1 MTVLDVDDEVQSRR
15 ATLRLLRRA
24 GYRTRQA
31 ASGEQA
37 LRIVARERPDLI
49 VLNDAIEGARGP
61 ELAQQIKLLPGAA
74 SIPILH
80 LAPAGVPVGPPPEEA
95 QPEVDSYLS
104 HPVDPR
110 TLMAL
115 TRALLRARRAEAVAE
130 ELARAR
136 DDAERRARESW
147 EYKQVLDSIMGYL
160 PVAIWVVDAPEAKV
174 RMVSKYG
181 SRIAGRSAAS
191 MIGLSAEEL
200 ARVLP
205 LYQADGVTPVTAE
218 EMHVVR
224 AARYGEEAATQQ
236 WVVERPEGTRMTV
249 LSTAGPI
256 CDRKHEIIGGV
267 VVWQDITE
275 QKQIQKE
282 LERLLEVERA
292 RGREAALLEAV
303 LNNTPSAIACVDQ
316 EARYVLVNPAYVAA
330 SGRKREE
337 IIGRSA
343 FDFFPQPEYRGAY
356 LRAVETGRPVSRRE
370 APLELPA
377 RPEAGVTYWDFTLTP
392 MREDGGEVIG
402 VLLTAME
409 VTDKVR
415 ARQRLV
421 AAERER
427 AREARLLTTILE
439 ATPSLTAYVDRDLCY
454 RMADSLYASGLG
466 FSREGIIGK
475 RHAEIFAHAPWTTE
489 WLEQVRD
496 KGQAMV
502 VREIP
507 TASPL
512 PGREQEETRV
522 DITMTPV
529 KDERGEVEGVVV
541 FVMDVTETVRHREKL
556 VEAERARAELAE
568 TLNREI
574 NHRVKNNLMM
584 VVGLLQMQIAGETET
599 RTAAALHDA
608 MTRLLTFAEIHT
620 QLRFAATEEV
630 DLLAMT
636 QRIAEVTR
644 SVFAKAEMEVQVEGE
659 IVPCSAKECTPLL
672 IVINELITNAVKH
685 GLPAEDGKLH
695 VQVVVKRE
703 AENVRISVWNS
714 GNPVPEDFDPRDRRS
729 MGMRLAWDVVVGRF
743 QGSFAVRPE
752 RGGTRAE
759 VVVSYGSLRE

>member
-275 QKQIQKE
+275 QKQTQKE

-292 RGREAALLEAV
+292 RVSEAQLFEAV
-303 LNNTPSAIACVDQ
+303 LENTPSAIACVDQ

>member
-1 MTVLDVDDEVQSRR
+1 MIVLDVDDEVQSRR

-115 TRALLRARRAEAVAE
+115 TRALLRARRAEARAE

-136 DDAERRARESW
+136 EEAERRARENW

-160 PVAIWVVDAPEAKV
+160 PLAIVVVDAPEAKV

-181 SRIAGRSAAS
+181 SQVAGRSAKS

-224 AARYGEEAATQQ
+224 AAQYGEEAATQQ
-236 WVVERPEGTRMTV
+236 WVVERPDGTRMTV

-275 QKQIQKE
+275 QKQIQKD

-392 MREDGGEVIG
+392 MREEGGEVTG
-402 VLLTAME
+402 VLLTAIE

-415 ARQRLV
+415 ARQRI
-421 AAERER
+421 ASAERER

-439 ATPSLTAYVDRDLCY
+439 AAPSLTAYVDRDLCY
-454 RMADSLYASGLG
+454 RMADSLYARGLG
-466 FSREGIIGK
+466 FSREGIIGQ

-541 FVMDVTETVRHREKL
+541 FVMDVTETVRHRETL
-556 VEAERARAELAE
+556 LEAERARAELAE

-695 VQVVVKRE
+695 VQVAVKRE
-703 AENVRISVWNS
+703 EENVRISIWNS
-714 GNPVPEDFDPRDRRS
+714 GNPVPEGFDPRDRRT